1 MVYCERFI
9 ASAIAFPFR
18 GGQMLCFGA
27 YNTCAANKHTGH
39 LHPRGKVRGTSTL
52 PLATN
57 PSRPLTCGC
66 HDVTALHYPSAANH
80 VILLPYS
87 FGRMLCV
94 PTCGCQDAAAT
105 M

>member
-57 PSRPLTCGC
+57 PSRPLACSTK
-66 HDVTALHYPSAANH
+66 AM
-80 VILLPYS
+80 LLASLQP
-87 FGRMLCV
+87 
-94 PTCGCQDAAAT
+94 AIAT